1 MASQEGGRD
10 DVGRQVL
17 VCRVLCLLLVFHAD
31 LRANYMKE
39 HMSTYVLRWL
49 SVAAVTLVALLSLSS
64 RSEAAET
71 FIIIGTGGVAAV
83 YYPAGGA
90 ICRMVNS
97 SRDSSG
103 IRCLVEST
111 GGSIDN
117 IERIRSGD
125 LQFGFAQSDWQ
136 YHAYRGTDRFAKS
149 DPFKDLRAVF
159 SLHPEPFTVIARAG
173 LGISDIDDLKGKR
186 VNIGNKGSG
195 QRATMEVVMAAK
207 GWSFDDFEEVS
218 ELTSTD
224 QSNALCS
231 GAVDAIV
238 MTVGHPSASIQHAT
252 TACRGVVVEVKGPAI
267 DRLVKTHPYYRHAVI
282 PAGMYSNKKDVPTFG
297 VSATVVTSR
306 LVPGEDV
313 YTLVKAVIDR
323 LEEFKTL
330 HPALQHLKAA
340 EMNSESLS
348 IPLHE
353 GAARYYREA
362 SLQ

>member
-1 MASQEGGRD
+1 
-10 DVGRQVL
+10 
-17 VCRVLCLLLVFHAD
+17 
-31 LRANYMKE
+31 MKK
-39 HMSTYVLRWL
+39 HMSTYVLRRL
-49 SVAAVTLVALLSLSS
+49 SVGVFILASLLSLLS
-64 RSEAAET
+64 RSDAAET

-136 YHAYRGTDRFAKS
+136 YHAYRGTDRFEKS
-149 DPFKDLRAVF
+149 GAFEGLRAVF

-195 QRATMEVVMAAK
+195 QRATMEVVMSAK
-207 GWSFDDFEEVS
+207 GWSYDDFEEVS

-252 TACRGVVVEVKGPAI
+252 TACQGVVVEVKGAAI
-267 DRLVKTHPYYRHAVI
+267 DQLVKEHPYYRHAVI
-282 PAGMYSNKKDVPTFG
+282 PAGMYNNKNDVPTFG

-306 LVPGEDV
+306 LVPVEDV

-323 LEEFKTL
+323 LEEFKVL
-330 HPALQHLKAA
+330 HPALRHLKAD
-340 EMNSESLS
+340 EMHSESLS

-353 GAARYYREA
+353 GADLYYREA
-362 SLQ
+362 NLQ

>member
-1 MASQEGGRD
+1 MNKY
-10 DVGRQVL
+10 L
-17 VCRVLCLLLVFHAD
+17 
-31 LRANYMKE
+31 
-39 HMSTYVLRWL
+39 STNALRWL
-49 SVAAVTLVALLSLSS
+49 SVAIVVITSLTGLPS

-71 FIIIGTGGVAAV
+71 FTIIGTGGVAAV

-97 SRDSSG
+97 VRDSSG

-136 YHAYRGTDRFAKS
+136 YHAYRGTDRFAKKGA
-149 DPFKDLRAVF
+149 FEDLRAVF
-159 SLHPEPFTVIARAG
+159 SLHPEPFTVVARAG
-173 LGISDIDDLKGKR
+173 LGISDFDDLKGKR
-186 VNIGNKGSG
+186 VNIGNEGSG

-207 GWSFDDFEEVS
+207 GWSFDDFAEVS

-224 QSNALCS
+224 QSDALCS

-252 TACRGVVVEVKGPAI
+252 TACRGVLVEVKGAAI
-267 DRLVKTHPYYRHAVI
+267 DQLVKAHPYYRHAVI
-282 PAGMYSNKKDVPTFG
+282 PAGMYNNRNDVPTFG
-297 VSATVVTSR
+297 VSATLVTSR
-306 LVPGEDV
+306 QVPADDV
-313 YTLVKAVIDR
+313 YTLVKAVFDG
-323 LEEFKTL
+323 LEQFKTL
-330 HPALQHLKAA
+330 HPALRHLKAD
-340 EMNSESLS
+340 EMRRESLS

-353 GAARYYREA
+353 GAIRYFREA
-362 SLQ
+362 GLR

>member
-1 MASQEGGRD
+1 MNRHPSTF
-10 DVGRQVL
+10 
-17 VCRVLCLLLVFHAD
+17 VFRK
-31 LRANYMKE
+31 LF
-39 HMSTYVLRWL
+39 
-49 SVAAVTLVALLSLSS
+49 VAAAILVSLTSLTS
-64 RSEAAET
+64 RSEAAES
-71 FIIIGTGGVAAV
+71 FVIIGTGGVAAV

-97 SRDSSG
+97 NRDSFG

-136 YHAYRGTDRFAKS
+136 YHAYRGTDRFSQKGA
-149 DPFKDLRAVF
+149 FEDLRAVF
-159 SLHPEPFTVIARAG
+159 SLHPEPFTVVARASS
-173 LGISDIDDLKGKR
+173 GISHIDDLEGKR

-218 ELTSTD
+218 ELSSTD
-224 QSNALCS
+224 QSSALCS
-231 GAVDAIV
+231 GTVDAIV

-252 TACRGVVVEVKGPAI
+252 TACRGVVVEVSGTAI
-267 DRLVKTHPYYRHAVI
+267 DQLVEMHPYYRHAVI
-282 PAGMYSNKKDVPTFG
+282 PAGMYNNKNDVPTFG

-306 LVPGEDV
+306 LVSEQDV
-313 YTLVKAVIDR
+313 YAVVKAVIEK
-323 LEEFKTL
+323 LEQFKTL
-330 HPALQHLKAA
+330 HPALRHLKAD
-340 EMNSESLS
+340 EMRVESLS

-362 SLQ
+362 NLQ

>member
-1 MASQEGGRD
+1 MNTPSSIYAFR
-10 DVGRQVL
+10 R
-17 VCRVLCLLLVFHAD
+17 LC
-31 LRANYMKE
+31 
-39 HMSTYVLRWL
+39 
-49 SVAAVTLVALLSLSS
+49 VAAVILASLICLSS
-64 RSEAAET
+64 RATAAES

-97 SRDSSG
+97 MRDASG
-103 IRCLVEST
+103 VRCLVEST

-136 YHAYRGTDRFAKS
+136 FHAYRGTDRFTGRGA
-149 DPFKDLRAVF
+149 FEELRAVF
-159 SLHPEPFTVIARAG
+159 SLHPEPFTVIARDG
-173 LGISDIDDLKGKR
+173 LGITDIDDLKGKR

-207 GWSFDDFEEVS
+207 GWTFDDFAEIS

-224 QSNALCS
+224 QSEALCS
-231 GAVDAIV
+231 GTVDAII

-252 TACRGVVVEVKGPAI
+252 TACQGVIVDVKGDAI
-267 DRLVKTHPYYRHAVI
+267 DELVKKHPFYRHAVI
-282 PAGMYSNKKDVPTFG
+282 PAGMYNNRSDVPTFG
-297 VSATVVTSR
+297 VSATVVTSSR
-306 LVPGEDV
+306 VAEEDV
-313 YTLVKAVIDR
+313 HTLVKAVLDG
-323 LEEFKTL
+323 LSDFKTL
-330 HPALQHLKAA
+330 HPALRHLDAD
-340 EMNSESLS
+340 EMHRESLS

-362 SLQ
+362 GLR